1 MRSPCP
7 SSAACTLSFDFG
19 QLWGQDE
26 PHTILSPHC
35 ATSSCGLLQGPEQA
49 LCEPLKFF
57 S

>member
-19 QLWGQDE
+19 QLCGQDE